1 MTLSPSRAFRRNAL
15 RSLLIISTML
25 NGSAAFA
32 KRASRVDLENAVQA
46 QVMAEPPK
54 PVEVV
59 AIPVPL
65 PLPGQLKPVSRRVS
79 PRSTARAAGRS
90 HLVNPPAR
98 VGAANEAARVEPYAQ
113 GFINAIQQ
121 YAYADGALY
130 QVYASPGQVTDIAL
144 QEGEQLVGAGP
155 VAAGDTVRWIIG
167 DTTSGTG
174 ASARVHILVKPTRAD
189 LVTNL
194 VINTDRRTYHLELRG
209 NPTTYMASV
218 SWIYPQDQLIAL
230 RGSNA
235 AAISSTPVATGID
248 VAALNFNYRI
258 DGDKPAWRPL
268 RIFDDGRQVFIE
280 FPETIAQGEMPPLF
294 VIGAGGE
301 GELVNYRVS
310 GHHLIVDR
318 LFAAAELR
326 LGDKHSVQK
335 VRIVRAG
342 TKVRR

>member
-1 MTLSPSRAFRRNAL
+1 MTLLRSAPGRNARIL
-15 RSLLIISTML
+15 SLLL
-25 NGSAAFA
+25 SASLLPLGGAIA
-32 KRASRVDLENAVQA
+32 KPSARVNLEDAVQA
-46 QVMAEPPK
+46 QSLPDAPK

-65 PLPGQLKPVSRRVS
+65 PLPGQLKPVSRRVALRS
-79 PRSTARAAGRS
+79 PARAAGRS
-90 HLVNPPAR
+90 HLVDPRAR
-98 VGAANEAARVEPYAQ
+98 VGAANEAARVEPERG

-130 QVYASPGQVTDIAL
+130 QVYASPGHVTDIAL
-144 QEGEQLVGAGP
+144 QDGEQLVGAGP

-167 DTTSGTG
+167 DTTSGSG
-174 ASARVHILVKPTRAD
+174 ASIRVHILVKPTRAD

-194 VINTDRRTYHLELRG
+194 VINTDRRTYHLEMRG
-209 NPTTYMASV
+209 NPSTYMASV

-230 RGSNA
+230 RGANA
-235 AAISSTPVATGID
+235 ATVSSTPVATGID
-248 VAALNFNYRI
+248 VAALNFSYRI
-258 DGDKPAWRPL
+258 DGDNPPWRPL
-268 RIFDDGRQVFIE
+268 RIFDDGHQVFIE
-280 FPETIAQGEMPPLF
+280 FPDTIGQGEMPPLF
-294 VIGAGGE
+294 VIGAGGA

-335 VRIVRAG
+335 VRIMRSGA
-342 TKVRR
+342 KVRR

>member
-1 MTLSPSRAFRRNAL
+1 MTLSNSRAFRRNAL
-15 RSLLIISTML
+15 RSLLIISTVMS
-25 NGSAAFA
+25 GSVAFA
-32 KRASRVDLENAVQA
+32 KRPPHVNLENAVQA
-46 QVMAEPPK
+46 QALPEAPK

-79 PRSTARAAGRS
+79 PRSPARAAGRS
-90 HLVNPPAR
+90 HLASPRAR

-144 QEGEQLVGAGP
+144 QDGEQLVGAGP
-155 VAAGDTVRWIIG
+155 VASGDTVRWIIG
-167 DTTSGTG
+167 DTTSGSG
-174 ASARVHILVKPTRAD
+174 ASTRVHILVKPTRAD

-194 VINTDRRTYHLELRG
+194 VINTDRRTYHLEMRG
-209 NPTTYMASV
+209 SPSTYMASV

-235 AAISSTPVATGID
+235 AAVSSAPVATGID

-258 DGDKPAWRPL
+258 DGDNPPWRPL
-268 RIFDDGRQVFIE
+268 RVFDDGRQVFIE
-280 FPETIAQGEMPPLF
+280 FPDTIAQGEMPPLF
-294 VIGAGGE
+294 VIGAGGA

-335 VRIVRAG
+335 VRITRAG
-342 TKVRR
+342 AKVRR